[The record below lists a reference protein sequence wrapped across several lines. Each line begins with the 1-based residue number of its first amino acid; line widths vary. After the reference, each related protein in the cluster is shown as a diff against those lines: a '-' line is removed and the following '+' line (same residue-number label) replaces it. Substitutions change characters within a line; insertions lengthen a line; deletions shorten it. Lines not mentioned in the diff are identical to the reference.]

1 MCTLGSTCFSELFD
15 KLKVAHLGQ
24 QFFSPR
30 FRHYYSF
37 PCLRSILAMKARIK
51 ESKVLFFCCELVN
64 DCIVVAIVPL
74 LCCQTY
80 YVIKAIY
87 LNS

>member
-1 MCTLGSTCFSELFD
+1 
-15 KLKVAHLGQ
+15 
-24 QFFSPR
+24 
-30 FRHYYSF
+30 
-37 PCLRSILAMKARIK
+37 MKARIK
-51 ESKVLFFCCELVN
+51 ENKVLFFCCELVN

-74 LCCQTY
+74 LCCQTH